1 MHDTLKDEG
10 ANLQQIEFGIEIL
23 FELGQVVEVRA
34 LGGQRGVVSGYFDS
48 HGELAKAI
56 KQLSDTGE
64 YAGVYY
70 TLNPC
75 HSDLPARVEKNKWHC
90 GVKETTRDKDIVRRR
105 WLLIDFDPKRPA
117 GLSGVSATTAE
128 MCAAGKLMVK
138 VLKALRRLGWPLPVV
153 AFSGNGHH
161 LLFRVDEPNNDETTQ
176 LFKGCLKAIAE
187 QFATAEVGIDT
198 GVFNAARITKA
209 YGSLAAK
216 GVDTAER
223 PHRHSRIQRNPA
235 NLCTVTRTQLE
246 ALAKT
251 ATTTKKST
259 SARTENA
266 VETTPIAPE
275 KIEEFLNWAGLAV
288 RSSDDYEGGTRWIL
302 EQCYFDPSHN
312 RGEACVIQY
321 PSGALK
327 YSCLHQSCGEN
338 GWAEFRTAVEQ
349 AKGERFHFVERQE
362 YSSSLPIGR
371 SGEKGTNG
379 NGIPTVC
386 QSLKELRKQIEMLLY
401 ASRKNNSALPPI
413 AQAPSI
419 ITDIIWN
426 DLSLRGKFF
435 RDSSRD
441 FAYLSLPGKESETD
455 IPKVLEISDNCWFEA
470 MLDQYYG
477 IQIAEPVAR
486 RITAQLENRTMTA
499 KGQKHNVHELGQYDR
514 EKNELFVCF
523 GDEVLLIRADGM
535 EVVQNGYDN
544 RFFVVSQRYT
554 TVDARAVMEAA
565 LEMKGWTAG
574 LDISHETP
582 LTEYLF
588 KNVPFEKGGALTPEQ
603 ARQVVF
609 AGLLSLPFGDA
620 IAEKPVF
627 YSIGDED
634 SGKTHLN
641 RKVGYLL
648 YGTGWD
654 VVSLGEEQRD
664 FTTALVRNYLLCVDD
679 IEEDSR
685 EAKANAKKLCRC
697 ATGGYVSFRV
707 MRSDAQEKKLP
718 FTAWVWISGLSLFN
732 HAPDFLSRLIT
743 IGFRG
748 ELPKERQGRG
758 ELQQFVTQ
766 NRVGLLAEFVNRLQ
780 IILQGIESYGGSGHG
795 IRFRMAD
802 WVKIIAPAAKNE
814 GLLEDFIE
822 LFDAVRGERMM
833 DAENDPLMK
842 PIRMMFAEKPGLN
855 GTEMRLDVLES
866 QLKAIA
872 EEHGFKAHCLTDVH
886 TASTWALSRNLTKLA
901 KVLLR
906 KKYGFK
912 DKKARPHGE
921 THKVRYVTFNL
932 SEQVMNEVKQWAAEC
947 KAARRPDFAMM
958 DE

>member
-1 MHDTLKDEG
+1 MHDTWKDEG
-10 ANLQQIEFGIEIL
+10 ANLEQIEFGTAIL
-23 FELGQVVEVRA
+23 FEPGQVIEVRVPREKFGA
-34 LGGQRGVVSGYFDS
+34 ITGYFDD
-48 HGELAKAI
+48 HKKLATAVKR
-56 KQLSDTGE
+56 LSDEGE
-64 YAGVYY
+64 YGGVYF

-75 HSDLPARVEKNKWHC
+75 HIALLARHEKNKLHY
-90 GVKETTRDKDIVRRR
+90 GVKATTGDKDIVRRR

-117 GLSGVSATTAE
+117 GVSATSAE
-128 MCAAGKLMVK
+128 VHAAEALMVT
-138 VLKALRRLGWPLPVV
+138 VLKALRRLGWSLPVV
-153 AFSGNGHH
+153 AFSGNGYH

-176 LFKGCLKAIAE
+176 LFKQCLKAIAE
-187 QFATAEVGIDT
+187 EFGTEEVGIDT
-198 GVFNAARITKA
+198 SVFNASRITKS

-216 GVDTAER
+216 GVDTPER
-223 PHRHSRIQRNPA
+223 PHRYSKIKRTPPKLHTVSRA
-235 NLCTVTRTQLE
+235 QLE
-246 ALAKT
+246 GLANTASRSKSPGAKT
-251 ATTTKKST
+251 GNPVQATPL
-259 SARTENA
+259 AA
-266 VETTPIAPE
+266 Q
-275 KIEEFLNWAGLAV
+275 KIDEFLMWGNVPV
-288 RSSDDYEGGTRWIL
+288 RSHGDYEGGTRWIL
-302 EQCYFDPSHN
+302 EQCYFNPNHS
-312 RGEACVIQY
+312 RGEVCVIQY
-321 PSGALK
+321 ENGALK
-327 YSCLHQSCGEN
+327 YSCLHQSCGDN
-338 GWAEFRTAVEQ
+338 GWERFRAAVEH
-349 AKGERFHFVERQE
+349 AKGGRFHFVERQE

-371 SGEKGTNG
+371 NGEKGTNG
-379 NGIPTVC
+379 NGLATVH
-386 QSLKELRKQIEMLLY
+386 QSLKELRQNIETLLY
-401 ASRKNNSALPPI
+401 ASRKNNPALPPP

-426 DLSLRGKFF
+426 DLNQRGKFF
-435 RDSSRD
+435 RDSNRD
-441 FAYLSLPGKESETD
+441 FAYLSLPEREPETD

-514 EKNELFVCF
+514 AKNELFVCF

-535 EVVQNGYDN
+535 EVVQNGHDN
-544 RFFVVSQRYT
+544 RFFVASERYT
-554 TVDARAVMEAA
+554 AVDARAVMEAA
-565 LEMKGWTAG
+565 LKMKGWTAG
-574 LDISHETP
+574 LDITRETP

-648 YGTGWD
+648 YGTSWD

-758 ELQQFVTQ
+758 ELQQFVTE

-780 IILQGIESYGGSGHG
+780 VILQGIESYGGSGHG

-822 LFDAVRGERMM
+822 LFDAVKGERMM

-842 PIRMMFAEKPGLN
+842 PIRMLFAKKPGLN
-855 GTEMRLDVLES
+855 STEMRLDFWNRNSKLS
-866 QLKAIA
+866 PKS
-872 EEHGFKAHCLTDVH
+872 
-886 TASTWALSRNLTKLA
+886 TASKLTA
-901 KVLLR
+901 
-906 KKYGFK
+906 
-912 DKKARPHGE
+912 
-921 THKVRYVTFNL
+921 
-932 SEQVMNEVKQWAAEC
+932 
-947 KAARRPDFAMM
+947 
-958 DE
+958 

>member
-1 MHDTLKDEG
+1 MSELSKAGRKADIQEIRK
-10 ANLQQIEFGIEIL
+10 GIEIL
-23 FELGQVVEVRA
+23 FEPGQVVEVRVP
-34 LGGQRGVVSGYFDS
+34 RDKFGVIAGYFDDHDS
-48 HGELAKAI
+48 LAETI
-56 KQLSDTGE
+56 KELSDERAYEGI
-64 YAGVYY
+64 YY
-70 TLNPC
+70 TLNVFQKALLARYGKNDLRDGAKNTT
-75 HSDLPARVEKNKWHC
+75 SDAEI
-90 GVKETTRDKDIVRRR
+90 ERRR
-105 WLLIDFDPKRPA
+105 WLLVDLDPRRPKGISSTDQERKA
-117 GLSGVSATTAE
+117 AWEIAEKVSQW
-128 MCAAGKLMVK
+128 
-138 VLKALRRLGWPLPVV
+138 LKSLGWPEPVL
-153 AFSGNGHH
+153 ARSGNGYH
-161 LLFRVDEPNNDETTQ
+161 LLYLVNERDDQQTTE
-176 LFKGCLKAIAE
+176 LFKKCVGVVHQK
-187 QFATAEVGIDT
+187 FTTNEVDVDKT
-198 GVFNAARITKA
+198 VFNAARIVKA
-209 YGSLAAK
+209 YGSLARK
-216 GVDTAER
+216 GENTDER
-223 PHRHSRIQRNPA
+223 PHRFSRILRVPEA
-235 NLCTVTRTQLE
+235 LTTVNRSQLE
-246 ALAKT
+246 ALANT
-251 ATTTKKST
+251 VAESKS
-259 SARTENA
+259 SSEKTENGRQA
-266 VETTPIAPE
+266 VSVAAQ
-275 KIEEFLNWAGLAV
+275 KIEEFLKWGNVPV
-288 RSSDDYEGGTRWIL
+288 RSYGDYEGGTRWIL
-302 EQCYFDPSHN
+302 EQCYFNSQHN
-312 RGEACVIQY
+312 RGEVCVIQY
-321 PSGALK
+321 PKGLK
-327 YSCLHQSCGEN
+327 YSCLHQSCCDN
-338 GWAEFRTAVEQ
+338 GWEQFRAAVEQ

-371 SGEKGTNG
+371 NGEKGTNG
-379 NGIPTVC
+379 NGLATVR
-386 QSLKELRKQIEMLLY
+386 QSLKELRKNIETLLY
-401 ASRKNNSALPPI
+401 ASRKNNPALPPP

-426 DLSLRGKFF
+426 DLNQRGKFF

-455 IPKVLEISDNCWFEA
+455 IPRVLEISDNCWFEA

-499 KGQKHNVHELGQYDR
+499 KGEKHNVHELGQYDR
-514 EKNELFVCF
+514 AKNELFICF
-523 GDEVLLIRADGM
+523 GDEVLLVRAHGM

-732 HAPDFLSRLIT
+732 HAPDFWSRLIT

-780 IILQGIESYGGSGHG
+780 VILQGIESYGGSGHG

-822 LFDAVRGERMM
+822 LFDAVKGERMM

-842 PIRMMFAEKPGLN
+842 PIRMLFAKKPG
-855 GTEMRLDVLES
+855 
-866 QLKAIA
+866 
-872 EEHGFKAHCLTDVH
+872 
-886 TASTWALSRNLTKLA
+886 
-901 KVLLR
+901 
-906 KKYGFK
+906 
-912 DKKARPHGE
+912 
-921 THKVRYVTFNL
+921 
-932 SEQVMNEVKQWAAEC
+932 
-947 KAARRPDFAMM
+947 
-958 DE
+958 